1 MLVKTEVVNKVTAKE
16 AYKIIKKKYPDKVV
30 VECLEFNN
38 FYAFALADKGTEN
51 EPFGGG
57 YDTVDKNT
65 GKIDVFSPMEDFEA
79 FFTAKKIKIIE
90 FNN

>member
-1 MLVKTEVVNKVTAKE
+1 MLAKTEVVNKVTAKE
-16 AYKIIKKKYPDKVV
+16 AYEIIKRKHPDKVV

-51 EPFGGG
+51 EPAGGG
-57 YDTVDKNT
+57 YDTVDKST
-65 GKIDVFSPMEDFEA
+65 GKIDVFSPVEDFEA
-79 FFTAKKIKIIE
+79 FFTAKEIKLST